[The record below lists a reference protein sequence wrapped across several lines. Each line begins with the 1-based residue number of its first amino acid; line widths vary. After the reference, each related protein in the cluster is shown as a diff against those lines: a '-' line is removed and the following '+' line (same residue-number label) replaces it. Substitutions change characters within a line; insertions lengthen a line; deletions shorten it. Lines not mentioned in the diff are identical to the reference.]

1 MQSKGQQF
9 NTAELMVKCLE
20 NEGVEYIF
28 GIPGEEN
35 LAVMDALSRS
45 TIKFILT
52 RHEQGAAFMAD
63 VYGRLT
69 GKAGVCLSTL
79 GPGAA
84 NLVTGVADAYGDGV
98 PLVAITGQVGTER
111 MHITS
116 HQFLDLTQMF
126 APITKRTKLV
136 VRPDAINEIVRLAF
150 KYAESGRPGSTHIDL
165 PVNISKMP
173 VSPQEK
179 PLMRV
184 EPQKEFSSLASVEE
198 AAGEICKAR
207 NPVIL
212 AGSNAVR
219 AGASEQITKFAEEF
233 KIPVVNTM
241 MAKGIIPR
249 TSKYAMMTVGIPQR
263 DYADKILE
271 AADLVIAIGYDLVE
285 FAPSRW
291 NPKGTK
297 RIVHVG
303 AHPAH
308 VNKRYQCKVEVVGD
322 IGESLENIM
331 GRATRT
337 IEPVRMLEIKKKF
350 REEQEAF
357 QQDSSFP
364 MKPQKILMDVRKVL
378 GKEDVLI
385 SDVGAH
391 KMWIGRFYDCDQP
404 NTCII
409 SNGFASMGIGVP
421 GAVAA
426 KLVKPDKRVLAV
438 VGDGGFM
445 INCQELETAVRIGVS
460 FVVLVFHDCHYG
472 LIKWKQMEQYHRC
485 CHVDFSNPDFV
496 KLAEAMNCK
505 GYRIENTE
513 ELVPTLEEAF
523 CQEAP
528 AVIDCRVDYRENIKL
543 SKYLEEIYDKL

>member
-1 MQSKGQQF
+1 
-9 NTAELMVKCLE
+9 
-20 NEGVEYIF
+20 
-28 GIPGEEN
+28 
-35 LAVMDALSRS
+35 
-45 TIKFILT
+45 
-52 RHEQGAAFMAD
+52 
-63 VYGRLT
+63 
-69 GKAGVCLSTL
+69 
-79 GPGAA
+79 
-84 NLVTGVADAYGDGV
+84 
-98 PLVAITGQVGTER
+98 
-111 MHITS
+111 
-116 HQFLDLTQMF
+116 
-126 APITKRTKLV
+126 
-136 VRPDAINEIVRLAF
+136 
-150 KYAESGRPGSTHIDL
+150 
-165 PVNISKMP
+165 
-173 VSPQEK
+173 
-179 PLMRV
+179 
-184 EPQKEFSSLASVEE
+184 
-198 AAGEICKAR
+198 
-207 NPVIL
+207 
-212 AGSNAVR
+212 
-219 AGASEQITKFAEEF
+219 
-233 KIPVVNTM
+233 M

-249 TSKYAMMTVGIPQR
+249 TSKYAMMTVGIPQK

-505 GYRIENTE
+505 GYRIENAE